1 MNIQESMSLT
11 TRYFEA
17 ATSEIDKTHGEGFAM
32 EHPQILAAFLQTA
45 LTIKTGEILGNRIES
60 VANAISLQRFEG

>member
-17 ATSEIDKTHGEGFAM
+17 ATVEIDKTHGEGFAM
-32 EHPQILAAFLQTA
+32 EHPQILAAFVQSA
-45 LTIKTGEILGNRIES
+45 LAIKTGELLAYRIES
-60 VANAISLQRFEG
+60 VANSVQLIGAEY

>member
-17 ATSEIDKTHGEGFAM
+17 ATSEIDKTHGEGFSM
-32 EHPQILAAFLQTA
+32 EHPQILAAFVQAA
-45 LTIKTGEILGNRIES
+45 LTIKTGELLAYRIES
-60 VANAISLQRFEG
+60 VANSV